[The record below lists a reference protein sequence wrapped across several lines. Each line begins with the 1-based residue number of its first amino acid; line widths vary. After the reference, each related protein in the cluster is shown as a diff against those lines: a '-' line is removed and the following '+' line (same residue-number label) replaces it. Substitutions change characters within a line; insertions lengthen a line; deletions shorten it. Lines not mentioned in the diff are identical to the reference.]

1 MPCPDA
7 RYTSAF
13 MTDLQADIDALV
25 DEFDFL
31 GDWEERYRYL
41 IEMGQALPGLPEAE
55 RTDDTRVKGCVS
67 QVWMVIDDGPDQAL
81 ELRGDSDA
89 HIVKGLVALLSRLY
103 DGRKP
108 AEALSID
115 PKEVLGRIGLAEHLS
130 PQRSNGLASM
140 IKRIQA
146 EAEARV

>member
-1 MPCPDA
+1 
-7 RYTSAF
+7 
-13 MTDLQADIDALV
+13 MTDLHADIDALV

-67 QVWMVIDDGPDQAL
+67 QVWMVIDDGPDHAL

-103 DGRKP
+103 DGRSP
-108 AEALSID
+108 QEALSID

-146 EAEARV
+146 EAQARV